1 MLTVDH
7 YARIRQLHRDGLTIR
22 QIAEQLHHSPKT
34 ILKALQN
41 PEPLSAC
48 SSPPRPAPVF
58 GPFHDFVDE
67 IVRADETA
75 PRKQRHTAAQIYRRL
90 VAEKGY
96 TGKYDQVCRYLQKKR
111 IDRRETFIPLE
122 HLSLIHI

>member
-22 QIAEQLHHSPKT
+22 QIDEQLHHSPKT
-34 ILKALQN
+34 ILKTLQN

-48 SSPPRPAPVF
+48 SSSLRLAPLL
-58 GPFHDFVDE
+58 GPFRAFVDE
-67 IVRADETA
+67 IVVADETA
-75 PRKQRHTAAQIYRRL
+75 PRKQRHTAAQIYRRS

-96 TGKYDQVCRYLQKKR
+96 TG
-111 IDRRETFIPLE
+111 
-122 HLSLIHI
+122 